1 MLGVKANYLLPV
13 DCAHRVVVELQ
24 GALDSCADRQ
34 RQLERSLHVSRRLL
48 QVWEP
53 ARTPSPVPETKEE
66 DSSPAGTPSSQ
77 DLEELKLLT
86 QALEKAVRV
95 RKGVSNAGQR
105 DRTPSLTSKAA
116 TSGTTASAH
125 PRAPNQ
131 AGSRV
136 SGARSTKGIQR
147 ATAAAKDYPECRLP
161 SRGDKTH
168 VRTQDQTTGCGP
180 GLRDQQMVLSSTPH
194 ATELFTLK
202 EKGTL
207 LQLPMA
213 FRKAASQ
220 NSRLWAQLSST
231 RTNDSTDATRAAKT
245 QFLHKLQ
252 MASSCS
258 SHRPSAAEVETHAQN
273 LRKACTLLRLH
284 MQKELSK
291 AHTDWMQ
298 EYHCLLTLEGLQ
310 TIVGQC
316 LHRIQALQAA
326 MTEQLPGACLAE
338 KPARA
343 SSVCGG
349 EMDSSWSPEPL
360 LYSSTKELQTLAT
373 LKLQVAMLDQQ
384 IHLEKVLMAELLPLI
399 NTQEPGGP
407 PWLALCRA
415 TYSLLCEGGER
426 FLTVLRDD
434 PAD

>member
-1 MLGVKANYLLPV
+1 MA
-13 DCAHRVVVELQ
+13 ELQ

-34 RQLERSLHVSRRLL
+34 RQLERSLRVSRRLL

-53 ARTPSPVPETKEE
+53 ARIPSPVPETKEE
-66 DSSPAGTPSSQ
+66 DLSPACTPSSQ
-77 DLEELKLLT
+77 DLEELQLLT

-95 RKGVSNAGQR
+95 RKGVSNARHR
-105 DRTPSLTSKAA
+105 DRTPSLTAKAA
-116 TSGTTASAH
+116 TSGATASAH
-125 PRAPNQ
+125 PRAPSQ
-131 AGSRV
+131 GGSRV
-136 SGARSTKGIQR
+136 SGAKSTKGIQR
-147 ATAAAKDYPECRLP
+147 APAPAKDYPECRLR

-168 VRTQDQTTGCGP
+168 VRTQDQATGYGP
-180 GLRDQQMVLSSTPH
+180 GLRDQQMAPSPARH

-207 LQLPMA
+207 LQLPTA

-220 NSRLWAQLSST
+220 NSRLWAQLSSAQ
-231 RTNDSTDATRAAKT
+231 TNDSTDATRAAKT

-252 MASSCS
+252 TAAQCCRSGGP
-258 SHRPSAAEVETHAQN
+258 RPEPEEAP
-273 LRKACTLLRLH
+273 
-284 MQKELSK
+284 
-291 AHTDWMQ
+291 TDWMQ
-298 EYHCLLTLEGLQ
+298 EYRGLLTLEGLQ

-316 LHRIQALQAA
+316 LHRVQALQAA
-326 MTEQLPGACLAE
+326 VTEQPPGVCHAE
-338 KPARA
+338 KPTQA
-343 SSVCGG
+343 SPVCGG
-349 EMDSSWSPEPL
+349 EADSPWSPELL

-373 LKLQVAMLDQQ
+373 LGLQVAMLEQQ

-415 TYSLLCEGGER
+415 TYSLLCEGGEH

-434 PAD
+434 PVD